1 MLFKDQSKETP
12 LNLAVNYV
20 LQKMKKEDEFLENGF
35 ISFQKLKN
43 LQNEDN
49 LEMELNF
56 NSKIKQ
62 NQNYIEL
69 AKKEIKEK
77 LSLRNSQLIG
87 FGCQSYVFSSVDH
100 NMKRFAVKCFNICKN
115 NSEELDPEKL
125 KKAEF
130 EAEVL
135 INNRNQNVVYCFK
148 SVKGDNFYLI
158 QLEQCVGTLTEL
170 KEQIGYLSEKQFMQY
185 FIDLMKGLKFTQNN
199 KMINRDLKPDN
210 ILIGFDGRLKLSD
223 FGLSY
228 QLKSFSTKYA
238 SSIEGNCYHFA
249 PELMDENIKKM
260 IQNLQQSFESKQSLK
275 TDCFAAGLILLNL
288 VCNHQDFNYYH
299 LLHQEEYVKNMQFSF
314 LDHFKLKDPIVQ
326 MLKSL
331 LAFYPWQRADPEQIL
346 DQFENLM
353 NQNPENSVLNSSYYL
368 DPLNYQEYQKLQQ
381 IKCGNFIPVNEHT
394 YYLLPFNYIY
404 SLAQKKYYQSQVQQ
418 QYNQNQQNNSNQNQI
433 YQIEQNLSKIQGQL
447 VNFAQ
452 INQSYNQFN
461 QKIENLTK
469 LNDQN
474 FQKLQQLEKQ
484 ILSYMQKTNNQIEQ
498 IGFKFQQQTNQYSS
512 QFVDAKTYSV
522 DLKQVKQDFEII
534 KQQLNDSFLASSKET
549 SDLKQ
554 QFYQQSQQIAY
565 LHQQFQSGNIDNY
578 QNNNQPN
585 LYQEQNL
592 NQQQIPPNIMTNQ
605 NAQQNESL
613 QKMDSNKK
621 HEKAV
626 TIINQNQ
633 QNFNTKQQQQT
644 YEAQNY
650 NQFEQQQYSNQQ
662 QQQYNNKQNY
672 NQNQMNQNEVNLN
685 PQKEF
690 YITHQQQ
697 LSQQIYN
704 QNQANPLDQQKQFKL
719 TPLQL
724 QQQQTNNQNQINYN
738 NNPYAQ
744 QQQQQFQKTQ
754 QQQQAQQFNNQ
765 SQKNSN
771 EYIFNPTQV
780 QNQNF
785 YYQNPF
791 NQQKQFQI
799 TQNQEQTQQIQ
810 NQNQQNCNQANQVKQ
825 NQFNLTKQDQTIQ
838 QNSNQNQEQL
848 NKDAQIQQQMIF
860 KKPQD
865 QNYIKPLYKNYSHQQ
880 QFEKE
885 DVPNQNLNKSQPLK
899 IKEPDYFELLN
910 EITLKVKKF
919 FNSINQTM
927 ISQFTEETV
936 LQSYNLNDTHI
947 FLQGLQFPQNII
959 TPSEK
964 DGYYQKMA
972 KNDDLPSNCKLIK
985 VIKLFNKN
993 YYIQFG
999 SNKDFAKEEI
1009 NKDQYNQF
1017 LSLFEQI
1024 KQIQQQQQKN

>member
-672 NQNQMNQNEVNLN
+672 NQNQMNQNE
-685 PQKEF
+685 
-690 YITHQQQ
+690 
-697 LSQQIYN
+697 
-704 QNQANPLDQQKQFKL
+704 
-719 TPLQL
+719 
-724 QQQQTNNQNQINYN
+724 
-738 NNPYAQ
+738 
-744 QQQQQFQKTQ
+744 
-754 QQQQAQQFNNQ
+754 
-765 SQKNSN
+765 
-771 EYIFNPTQV
+771 
-780 QNQNF
+780 
-785 YYQNPF
+785 
-791 NQQKQFQI
+791 
-799 TQNQEQTQQIQ
+799 
-810 NQNQQNCNQANQVKQ
+810 
-825 NQFNLTKQDQTIQ
+825 DQTIQ